1 MGSLFLFL
9 VIDVFELV
17 FNLSRTCRIDFCHL
31 EFTTYSEQE
40 MQHNQFP
47 WGHNRR
53 FNAYAQYF
61 AGEFGGRVQKVTI
74 DGGFTCPNRDGSKGY
89 GGCTYCN
96 NDAFNPSYCQP
107 QKPITQQINEG
118 IEFHSRRYRRA
129 EKYLAYFQ
137 AYSNTYDTVENLRKK
152 YDEALAVENVV
163 GLVIGTRPD
172 CVDEE
177 KLRYFQEL
185 SQSHYIILEYGI
197 ESCYDDTLKTI
208 NRGHTFQDSVNAILQ
223 TAALGIHTGAH
234 LILGLPGETREQ
246 MIAEAEIV
254 SELPL
259 KTLKLHQLQIVKN
272 TQMALDYARYPE
284 NYFFFTLED
293 YIDLVI
299 DFLERLNPIIV
310 VERFAGE
317 VPPRFLAGTNWG
329 TLRYDQ
335 VLNRIEKQLES
346 RNTWQGRL
354 YLQKG

>member
-1 MGSLFLFL
+1 
-9 VIDVFELV
+9 
-17 FNLSRTCRIDFCHL
+17 
-31 EFTTYSEQE
+31 

-47 WGHNRR
+47 WGHHRR

-61 AGEFGGRVQKVTI
+61 EKEFGGRVQKVTI
-74 DGGFTCPNRDGSKGY
+74 DGGFTCPNRDGTKGF

-107 QKPITQQINEG
+107 EKPITQQINEG
-118 IEFHSRRYRRA
+118 IEFHARRYRRA

-137 AYSNTYDTVENLRKK
+137 AYSNTYDTLENLRKK

-177 KLRYFQEL
+177 KLSYFQEL
-185 SQSHYIILEYGI
+185 SKTKYIMLEYGL
-197 ESCYDDTLKTI
+197 ESCYDETLLLI
-208 NRGHTFQDSVNAILQ
+208 NRGHNFQDSVDAI
-223 TAALGIHTGAH
+223 TKTGVYGIHSGAH
-234 LILGLPGETREQ
+234 LIFGLPGETREQ

-254 SELPL
+254 SKLPL

-272 TQMALDYARYPE
+272 TQMALDYAKYPE
-284 NYFFFTLED
+284 KYHFFSLED

-299 DFLERLNPIIV
+299 DFLERLNPAIV

-317 VPPRFLAGTNWG
+317 VPPRFLAGRNWG

-335 VLNRIEKQLES
+335 VLNMMEKRLES
-346 RNTWQGRL
+346 RNTWQGRIFL
-354 YLQKG
+354 PQE